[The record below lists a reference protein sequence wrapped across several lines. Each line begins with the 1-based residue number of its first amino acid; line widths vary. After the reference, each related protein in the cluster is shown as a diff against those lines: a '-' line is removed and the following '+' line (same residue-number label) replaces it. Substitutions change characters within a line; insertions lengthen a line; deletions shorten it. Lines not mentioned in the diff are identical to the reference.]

1 MPNVMG
7 REFPYTPEGMAA
19 ADQYRRT
26 FGMRDGG
33 MMGFRPIGMQEG
45 GANFLGINPLVST
58 GMGRRVAIETIGAAG
73 RRAPLTKPQKIQ
85 LLMALTGITD
95 QRLYM
100 SMSEEQIDNA
110 LQQLEA
116 EAAAKEQDRRRRG
129 DPTTWGE
136 QPTWGEQSPQGQP
149 DITAPLDRYPMD
161 EALQQLETSAPMP
174 PEPMPYFNPNDIEF
188 NRSYTTDAKERF
200 GPNSEIGAIA
210 NGGYITRNR
219 NRGGIMSLRR
229 R

>member
-45 GANFLGINPLVST
+45 GSADTTAIVQGLYDV
-58 GMGRRVAIETIGAAG
+58 MGRGTTDEVRDYIDRHRMILENSTKIDDPFFNTLRNVLPNFPAE
-73 RRAPLTKPQKIQ
+73 PLRDAQ
-85 LLMALTGITD
+85 L
-95 QRLYM
+95 
-100 SMSEEQIDNA
+100 
-110 LQQLEA
+110 
-116 EAAAKEQDRRRRG
+116 
-129 DPTTWGE
+129 P
-136 QPTWGEQSPQGQP
+136 PQGQP

-161 EALQQLETSAPMP
+161 EALQQLETSAPMRPMP
-174 PEPMPYFNPNDIEF
+174 PEPMPYFNPDDI
-188 NRSYTTDAKERF
+188 AV
-200 GPNSEIGAIA
+200 A